1 LRPLS
6 EIFSKIRARQTKAYN
21 EEISKLCFFGEP
33 TPEQKEKAFKA
44 MDAVGWELLQKID
57 YKNHPQWKI
66 K

>member
-1 LRPLS
+1 
-6 EIFSKIRARQTKAYN
+6 
-21 EEISKLCFFGEP
+21 LCFFGEP